1 MTMTQSRHLHLPEGA
16 CHVTVLADRCAGCQ
30 ECLVRCPV
38 GALDMDPERWV
49 IVADD
54 ASCVGCR
61 QCVRT
66 CPFSAITVAG
76 PARVADRQAVAVQH
90 PQRID
95 GDTTEIRQGLL
106 SWEEA
111 LTEAARCLSC
121 PDPTCVRGCPAHN
134 DIPSFIAALS
144 TGDLDAAQETL
155 RRTTVIPDVCSRV
168 CDSSLQCE
176 GACTW
181 SLAGAAPVAIAA
193 LERFVADHAPVPPVG
208 VTSRLGEGLSVAVV
222 GSGPAGMGAAW
233 DLLAAAAKVTVY
245 EADAR
250 PGGLLNWGIPSFTLP
265 TEVSDRPWADLLAA
279 GADLRCGVRVS
290 PEDLDDLLEIHD
302 AVVLA
307 HGAGVALSLPVPG
320 ADLPGVE
327 DATTFLKRA
336 KWALDHGAGLEDLN
350 PRDGRPVKVLVL
362 GAGNTAMDVARSARR
377 LGADAICVDWM
388 DRRYAPV
395 RADELAEAEDEG
407 VEVRFSFT
415 LRAIG
420 ARDGRV
426 GTATLS
432 PTVQKSA
439 KSRPRVLDHGAT
451 RIDVDLVVAAMGYRL
466 DPAFASQLA
475 GTPVRRQAPGVPD
488 RRWQASGILANPAP
502 VAARGRPVGRLAL
515 GREVALVA
523 SASPFRERTWVAGD
537 ALIGPSTVVEAMAQG
552 RRAARA
558 VLHDHPAA
566 PHRSVG
572 SHPAGSSGSSS
583 GSQ

>member
-1 MTMTQSRHLHLPEGA
+1 MTMTQSRHLDLPEGE
-16 CHVTVLADRCAGCQ
+16 CHVTVLTDRCAGCQ

-54 ASCVGCR
+54 TSCVGCR

-66 CPFSAITVAG
+66 CPFSAIAVAG
-76 PARVADRQAVAVQH
+76 PVRVADRRVLTVQH
-90 PQRID
+90 PGRIG
-95 GDTTEIRQGLL
+95 GDTTEIRRGLV

-111 LTEAARCLSC
+111 LSEAARCLSC

-134 DIPSFIAALS
+134 DIPSFITALS
-144 TGDLDAAQETL
+144 VGDLDMAHETL
-155 RRTTVIPDVCSRV
+155 RRTTVLPDVCSRV
-168 CDSSLQCE
+168 CDASLQCE

-181 SLAGAAPVAIAA
+181 SLAGSQPVAISA
-193 LERFVADHAPVPPVG
+193 LERFVADHAPVPPLT
-208 VTSRLGEGLSVAVV
+208 VTSSLGKGMSVAVV

-233 DLLAAAAKVTVY
+233 DLLAASAEVTVY
-245 EADAR
+245 EADAQ

-265 TEVSDRPWADLLAA
+265 TEVSGRPWTALRAA

-290 PEDLDDLLEIHD
+290 SAELDDLLEIHD

-336 KWALDHGAGLEDLN
+336 KWALDHDDVLQDLI
-350 PRDGRPVKVLVL
+350 PRGGRPVKVLVL

-377 LGADAICVDWM
+377 LGAEAVCIDWM

-407 VEVRFSFT
+407 VEVRFSWT
-415 LRAIG
+415 LTAIG

-432 PTVQKSA
+432 PTEQKSA
-439 KSRPRVLDHGAT
+439 TSRPQVLEHEQAAM
-451 RIDVDLVVAAMGYRL
+451 DVDLVVAAMGYRL
-466 DPAFASQLA
+466 DPAFTSQLA
-475 GTPVRRQAPGVPD
+475 GTPVRRENRGVPD

-502 VAARGRPVGRLAL
+502 AAARGRPVGRLAL

-523 SASPFRERTWVAGD
+523 SASPFRDRTWVAGD

-558 VLHDHPAA
+558 VLHDQPRA
-566 PHRSVG
+566 PRRTAG
-572 SHPAGSSGSSS
+572 SHPTDPSDG
-583 GSQ
+583 Q